1 MDIRCFIA
9 VNIDDALK
17 DEIGKSIS
25 VIKTDKW
32 DVKWVP
38 AQNLHITLKFLGSIP
53 EGSVKEIS
61 ERLSLVSSSNEQFS
75 IRFFGTGIFPD
86 IKRPRVV
93 WIDIINHDNLK
104 RIQEEVEISL
114 ASSGFERDNK
124 LFSPHLTIGRLRS
137 LRGKDALLKEIEAL
151 KYRDFGNIEVKKI
164 SLMRSDLKSAGAQ
177 YTVLA
182 EFPLKQED

>member
-25 VIKTDKW
+25 GIKTDKW

-38 AQNLHITLKFLGSIP
+38 SQNLHITLKFLGSIT
-53 EGSVKEIS
+53 EDSIKEIS
-61 ERLSLVSSSNEQFS
+61 ERLSLVSSSNNQFS
-75 IRFFGTGIFPD
+75 IRFFGAGIFPD

-104 RIQEEVEISL
+104 KLQEKVEVSL
-114 ASSGFERDNK
+114 ATIGFERDNK
-124 LFSPHLTIGRLRS
+124 LFSPHLTVGRLRS
-137 LRGKDALLKEIEAL
+137 FRGRDALLKEIETL
-151 KYRDFGNIEVKKI
+151 KNKDFGNIEVKKI
-164 SLMRSDLKSAGAQ
+164 SLMRSDLKPVGAQ
-177 YTVLA
+177 YSVLA